1 MAENRNAEADVIT
14 AFLDEAGEKIQRLE
28 LREHSRIVGTGAN
41 AQTMV
46 ARNID
51 LAYAPDGRTLQSSK
65 MMESAVIQLPGA
77 AGGAVRRIAG
87 NTIDTTMAPDGNA
100 VTNLIAQENVQ
111 VDLPAEGDAP
121 ARRIKSATL
130 KAAGANEGLQNF
142 VFEGGV
148 DFTESKPAAGKNAAV
163 DRHAR
168 SVRLIIDTK
177 PGLGAVQKAD
187 FRSNV
192 RFVDG
197 DVTAEAQRALY
208 NIDQDVLDLSPA
220 AGETGP
226 GPIVNNPRLTV
237 QALNIHL
244 TPSSE
249 KLKADT
255 EVRSTIKPQKPAAP
269 AAGAAG
275 GAPGGRGIAPVA
287 QPASQ
292 THVPAMLKQDKP
304 INVMSNRLEYDG
316 VSEATY
322 TGNALLVQ
330 DKSRIAAE
338 TIVMND
344 RSGNLTAQV
353 KVRST
358 MMFEDEDPKTKVRKL
373 TETVATADNL
383 VYDDAKRL
391 ATYTATGPA
400 PATLKTAQGDMRGNR
415 IDLYL
420 KESGSEIER
429 AESDG
434 NVSVKL
440 ETLYATSKHLVY
452 TAAKDEYILTGDPVI
467 SVKKDEQ
474 GSCKETRGNTMTYL
488 RAEDRTSVVATT
500 GIATETKPLPAC
512 PAELR
517 H

>member
-1 MAENRNAEADVIT
+1 M
-14 AFLDEAGEKIQRLE
+14 F
-28 LREHSRIVGTGAN
+28 
-41 AQTMV
+41 
-46 ARNID
+46 
-51 LAYAPDGRTLQSSK
+51 
-65 MMESAVIQLPGA
+65 
-77 AGGAVRRIAG
+77 
-87 NTIDTTMAPDGNA
+87 
-100 VTNLIAQENVQ
+100 
-111 VDLPAEGDAP
+111 
-121 ARRIKSATL
+121 
-130 KAAGANEGLQNF
+130 
-142 VFEGGV
+142 
-148 DFTESKPAAGKNAAV
+148 
-163 DRHAR
+163 
-168 SVRLIIDTK
+168 
-177 PGLGAVQKAD
+177 
-187 FRSNV
+187 
-192 RFVDG
+192 
-197 DVTAEAQRALY
+197 
-208 NIDQDVLDLSPA
+208 
-220 AGETGP
+220 
-226 GPIVNNPRLTV
+226 
-237 QALNIHL
+237 
-244 TPSSE
+244 
-249 KLKADT
+249 
-255 EVRSTIKPQKPAAP
+255 
-269 AAGAAG
+269 
-275 GAPGGRGIAPVA
+275 
-287 QPASQ
+287 
-292 THVPAMLKQDKP
+292 KQDKP
-304 INVMSNRLEYDG
+304 VNVMSNRLEYDG

-338 TIVMND
+338 TIVMDD
-344 RSGNLTAQV
+344 RSGNLTARV

-358 MMFEDEDPKTKVRKL
+358 MMLEDEDPKTKVRKL

-440 ETLYATSKHLVY
+440 ETLYAKSKHLVY
-452 TAAKDEYILTGDPVI
+452 TAAKDEYVLTGDPVI

-500 GIATETKPLPAC
+500 GIATETKPLPTC